1 VGNGWPAV
9 GWAAVNRLTV
19 ALGFDAMPPEF
30 YTRLQTYVVNAGIDR
45 SVLQIRTKGS
55 KSKGSLDTVQQFLYA
70 ADLSTFS
77 DPNTFPQILDDT
89 TMALKHVVDRALPSN
104 DNLPW
109 GFARKCLNIFLR
121 NSTYSHYLRARYSL
135 GGVESILEIPLD
147 SNVAKGLKRD
157 AAKYGL
163 CPPRWNSI
171 SQLTPTTNAD
181 WQAIALAVAQN
192 QNTCRV
198 HLDVSYWRAR

>member
-1 VGNGWPAV
+1 
-9 GWAAVNRLTV
+9 
-19 ALGFDAMPPEF
+19 MPPEF
-30 YTRLQTYVVNAGIDR
+30 YTRLQTYVVNAGIDT
-45 SVLQIRTKGS
+45 SVLQIRKKGS
-55 KSKGSLDTVQQFLYA
+55 KSKGSLHAVQRFLYD

-89 TMALKHVVDRALPSN
+89 TIALKGFVDTALPSN

-121 NSTYSHYLRARYSL
+121 NSTYSHYLRERYSL
-135 GGVESILEIPLD
+135 WGVESILEVPLD
-147 SNVAKGLKRD
+147 SNVAEGLERD

-163 CPPRWNSI
+163 SPPRWNSI
-171 SQLTPTTNAD
+171 SQLTPTVNAD
-181 WQAIALAVAQN
+181 WQAIALAVAQH

-198 HLDVSYWRAR
+198 HLDVSYWRARGRSAS